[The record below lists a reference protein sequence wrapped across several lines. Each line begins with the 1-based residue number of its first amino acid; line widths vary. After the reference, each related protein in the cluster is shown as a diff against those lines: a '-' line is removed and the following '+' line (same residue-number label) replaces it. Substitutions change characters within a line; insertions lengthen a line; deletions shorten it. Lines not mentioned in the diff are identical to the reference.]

1 MKSRLKKMSVIV
13 AFALT
18 GAVTITTGCG
28 GHPAYKLESSEGS
41 KVRII
46 EKDGKLVKLEVNQNA
61 VTEVALAAESVENKL
76 PDVVSNKE
84 ENKAAAKLQSSD
96 RKQSKVASVEVK
108 KAENKSDK
116 EQEKKLE
123 VIRESKQDIKEDKQL
138 NKQVQEKDNK
148 QENKK
153 DSKTDSKQE
162 NKKDSKKENKK
173 ESKQENKKDSK
184 IDNKQENKQNNKQDK
199 SNEKDK
205 KPKKGKEN
213 KSGNKPAKKK
223 IWVPAVYKTVKHPA
237 VTKQE
242 ISVHWVCQCG
252 EVFYSD
258 EDWQAHR
265 PKP

>member
-153 DSKTDSKQE
+153 DSKTE
-162 NKKDSKKENKK
+162 N
-173 ESKQENKKDSK
+173 KQENKKDSK